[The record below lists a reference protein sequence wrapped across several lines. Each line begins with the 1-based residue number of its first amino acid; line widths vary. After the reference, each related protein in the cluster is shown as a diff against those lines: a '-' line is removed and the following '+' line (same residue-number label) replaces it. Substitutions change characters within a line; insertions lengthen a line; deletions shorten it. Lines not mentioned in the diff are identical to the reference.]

1 MGLFQQFSIGGSGL
15 VVAPTSPS
23 FPRRL
28 VPIVSWRCARLD
40 MLGVAFVEVH
50 VGASL
55 DFAHGHGDAIIER

>member
-1 MGLFQQFSIGGSGL
+1 
-15 VVAPTSPS
+15 
-23 FPRRL
+23 
-28 VPIVSWRCARLD
+28 